1 MSAPETTTGVVT
13 TEAFAAIADLI
24 EENRDTFVGVAAD
37 KNAVV
42 GLIVLMLRLGAG
54 VPTERADA

>member
-1 MSAPETTTGVVT
+1 MSAPETSAGVVT
-13 TEAFAAIADLI
+13 SEAFAAIADLI